1 MLHDPASVRAA
12 FAEATATFLHT
23 VEHTE
28 PHQWELPA
36 LGEWSVR
43 ELTAHTL
50 RAFTTTETYLSA
62 EPTVDR
68 VMADATEYYRTVLA
82 DPDIHRS
89 VAARGR
95 AAGATLDDPLGES
108 QATAQ
113 RVGALVASTA
123 DDDTVH
129 TFAGQIG
136 FIEHLATRVVELAVH
151 TLDLQRATG
160 QYQHLHRDTVHVALS
175 VLADLAEPTALI
187 LALTGRGSLPSV
199 YNVLG

>member
-1 MLHDPASVRAA
+1 MRAG
-12 FAEATATFLHT
+12 FAEATASFLRT
-23 VEHTE
+23 LELTE
-28 PHQWELPA
+28 PHQWALPA
-36 LGEWSVR
+36 VGEWNVR
-43 ELTAHTL
+43 ELTAHAL
-50 RAFTTTETYLSA
+50 RAFTTTETYLTA

-82 DPDIHRS
+82 DPDIHRN
-89 VAARGR
+89 VAARGHS
-95 AAGATLDDPLGES
+95 AGATLDDPLGEG

-123 DDDTVH
+123 DDETVH

-136 FIEHLATRVVELAVH
+136 FIEYLATRVVELGVH

-160 QYQHLHRDTVHVALS
+160 QYPHLHRDTVHVVLS
-175 VLADLAEPTALI
+175 VLTDLAEPTTLI
-187 LALTGRGSLPSV
+187 LALTGRGSLPQA

>member
-1 MLHDPASVRAA
+1 MLHDPASVRAG
-12 FAEATATFLHT
+12 FAEATAAFLRT
-23 VEHTE
+23 VEHIE
-28 PHQWELPA
+28 PHQWALPA
-36 LGEWSVR
+36 LGEWNVR
-43 ELTAHTL
+43 ELTAHAL
-50 RAFTTTETYLSA
+50 RAFTTTETYLGA

-82 DPDIHRS
+82 DPDVHRS
-89 VAARGR
+89 VAQRGH
-95 AAGATLDDPLGES
+95 AAGTTLDDPLGES

-136 FIEHLATRVVELAVH
+136 FIEYLATRVVELGVH

-160 QYQHLHRDTVHVALS
+160 QYPHLHRDTVGVVLS
-175 VLADLAEPTALI
+175 VLTDLAEPPTLI
-187 LALTGRGSLPSV
+187 LALTGRGSLPAA